1 MTFRDTVCPLIVHR
15 DNSHCFLLYIF
26 SQIIAKYVSLFLVCC
41 CVWNATFVP
50 GNLTHDSRPQVAV
63 YRKTFNWEKKW
74 IKIPASLCAFI
85 SENSHFPPLCAKN
98 SSRRDIGEIAL
109 RFHAIL
115 AIYFFS
121 QVHTYTTENR
131 ALS

>member
-1 MTFRDTVCPLIVHR
+1 MPVDCAQRQFALFPTIYFFANHCKVCVPFFSLLCMECHFCSRKFNSRQQTSSCSLPENFQLGKKMDKNSRVPVCVYFRKL
-15 DNSHCFLLYIF
+15 
-26 SQIIAKYVSLFLVCC
+26 SL
-41 CVWNATFVP
+41 
-50 GNLTHDSRPQVAV
+50 S
-63 YRKTFNWEKKW
+63 
-74 IKIPASLCAFI
+74 
-85 SENSHFPPLCAKN
+85 PLCAKN